1 MDIEEAFDEE
11 SDKAKTMDET
21 NAGHKNI
28 FDWYQLVC
36 KQGDYELEISLKRF
50 YENCK
55 LHLFIF
61 GGIFAVWAYS
71 LQHEKWLLLGSVLFG
86 FVAIIHAK
94 SWKAQILSSCK
105 WEAHWRQA
113 AGNIELTSAFRK
125 CVGME
130 AEGIIVWARLQ
141 IIDIDPEQRK
151 NAPSQK
157 MLLRFVE
164 GLMVVYLIITFAG
177 IGFLLAQ
184 IKQAIHA

>member
-1 MDIEEAFDEE
+1 
-11 SDKAKTMDET
+11 
-21 NAGHKNI
+21 
-28 FDWYQLVC
+28 
-36 KQGDYELEISLKRF
+36 
-50 YENCK
+50 
-55 LHLFIF
+55 
-61 GGIFAVWAYS
+61 
-71 LQHEKWLLLGSVLFG
+71 
-86 FVAIIHAK
+86 
-94 SWKAQILSSCK
+94 
-105 WEAHWRQA
+105 
-113 AGNIELTSAFRK
+113 
-125 CVGME
+125 ME